1 MSSGISETE
10 ADSSLSC
17 TAKSP
22 RQPKHP
28 QPLQEVH
35 YENISYLD
43 PAQHELSIKVI
54 NLV

>member
-22 RQPKHP
+22 RQPKH
-28 QPLQEVH
+28 PLQEVH